1 MSTELIENISF
12 PSLLEQYDQKLSL
25 YKMFASEVEHLIKSI
40 LHAKGIK
47 YNAITSRVKERTS
60 VSEKITRKNGKYA
73 TLAEMTDVVGLR
85 IITYYSADVDVI
97 ADIIEQEFII
107 DRENSIDKR
116 ESLEPDR
123 FGYCSVHYVVSMNE
137 DRLKLC
143 EFSAFAGMRCEI
155 QIRSI
160 LQHAWAEIEH
170 DIGYKSD
177 ITIPRTMR
185 RDFSRIAGLLEMAD
199 KEFVNIQTSLQKY
212 KQSVREQFSQ
222 SIIPSCEIDA
232 VILESLI
239 NQNIQIMMLNSHIS
253 ALMKRPLEAK
263 LTDYDY
269 KSTIEELNWFGITTT
284 DQLLE
289 LIANQT
295 DRATAFSSE
304 FLKGYITDDE
314 HKYIA
319 KTIAFFYLC
328 YALLLSKD
336 CSLEKIKTYLR
347 ENHIGLWE
355 QQDEFAEEIYL
366 VGQKL
371 ETSDIPNSSSVS
383 DQI

>member
-25 YKMFASEVEHLIKSI
+25 YKMFASEVEHLIRSI

-143 EFSAFAGMRCEI
+143 EFSSFAGMRCEI

-177 ITIPRTMR
+177 VTIPRAMR
-185 RDFSRIAGLLEMAD
+185 RDFSRIAGLLEIAD
-199 KEFVNIQTSLQKY
+199 KEFVNIQVALQEY
-212 KQSVREQFSQ
+212 RQSVQEQISQ
-222 SIIPSCEIDA
+222 SQIPSCEIDA
-232 VILESLI
+232 VLLETLI
-239 NQNIQIMMLNSHIS
+239 DQNKQIKMLNRHIS
-253 ALMKRPLEAK
+253 ALMKES
-263 LTDYDY
+263 LTDELTDHDY
-269 KSTIEELNWFGITTT
+269 RSIIEKLKWFGITTT
-284 DQLLE
+284 EQVLK
-289 LIANQT
+289 LIATQT
-295 DRATAFSSE
+295 DRATAFSNE
-304 FLKGYITDDE
+304 FLKDYVTDGETKFIT
-314 HKYIA
+314 

-328 YALLLSKD
+328 YALLLSED
-336 CSLEKIKTYLR
+336 CSKERIKNYLR
-347 ENHIGLWE
+347 DNHIGLWE
-355 QQDEFAEEIYL
+355 RQDEDAEELYL
-366 VGQKL
+366 VGQKIA
-371 ETSDIPNSSSVS
+371 TPDSPSSSSAYSQV
-383 DQI
+383 